1 MKILSALFISTILLF
16 ATKLTKSGDY
26 IIDDTHKIMWQDSIE
41 NIKIR
46 LMHDEAIDYC
56 DKLSTDGF
64 SDWRLSSTQEY
75 TYIIDKSRIKE
86 EIMINKTFKY
96 VMKDDYWAS
105 DRTWVRNFG
114 RYAYY
119 IFIKSG
125 SIYYQ
130 NRTYK
135 KFVRCVRDM
144 K

>member
-1 MKILSALFISTILLF
+1 MRILSILFVSAILLS
-16 ATKLTKSGDY
+16 AIKLTKSGDY
-26 IIDDTHKIMWQDSIE
+26 VIDDTHKIMWQDSMDNVKVRLVHDKAIE
-41 NIKIR
+41 
-46 LMHDEAIDYC
+46 YC
-56 DKLSTDGF
+56 DKLSASGF
-64 SDWRLSSTQEY
+64 SDWRLPSTDEY
-75 TYIIDKSRIKE
+75 LYIIDKSRIKE
-86 EIMINKTFKY
+86 EIMINRTFKY
-96 VMKDDYWAS
+96 VLKDDYWAS

-130 NRTYK
+130 NRTYE